1 MKTSIFMVLTSEML
15 QLQRNGD
22 AMIPGTLRVVLIVAI
37 IVYFI
42 MILIFLKNKTLELRY
57 TLLWMFAGMILAVL
71 VIWPELL
78 SRLGRLVGIQ
88 SNMNG
93 LFIMAIA
100 FIVMIMMSLTSIVSR
115 QTNKI
120 RHLIQ
125 EIAILEKRV
134 RELEKK
140 VEHGS
145 IDEKRSD

>member
-1 MKTSIFMVLTSEML
+1 
-15 QLQRNGD
+15 
-22 AMIPGTLRVVLIVAI
+22 MIPGTLRVVLIVAV

-78 SRLGRLVGIQ
+78 SRLVRLVGIQ

-134 RELEKK
+134 RELEKDSVK
-140 VEHGS
+140 NCQE
-145 IDEKRSD
+145 IQDND

>member
-1 MKTSIFMVLTSEML
+1 
-15 QLQRNGD
+15 
-22 AMIPGTLRVVLIVAI
+22 MIPSTLRIVLIAALI
-37 IVYFI
+37 FYFV

-57 TLLWMFAGMILAVL
+57 TLLWMFAGAILALL

-78 SRLGRLVGIQ
+78 SRFVKLVGIQ

-125 EIAILEKRV
+125 EIAILEKRL
-134 RELEKK
+134 RTLENGTEKK
-140 VEHGS
+140 SRKNDDSEQETS
-145 IDEKRSD
+145 ALIERENNM

>member
-1 MKTSIFMVLTSEML
+1 
-15 QLQRNGD
+15 
-22 AMIPGTLRVVLIVAI
+22 MIPGTLRVVLIVAI

-57 TLLWMFAGMILAVL
+57 TLLWMFAGVILAVL

-78 SRLGRLVGIQ
+78 SRLVRLVGIQ

-125 EIAILEKRV
+125 EIAILEKRL
-134 RELEKK
+134 RELEKDSVK
-140 VEHGS
+140 NCQE
-145 IDEKRSD
+145 IQNNERKEKE

>member
-1 MKTSIFMVLTSEML
+1 
-15 QLQRNGD
+15 
-22 AMIPGTLRVVLIVAI
+22 MIPGTLRVVLIAAV

-42 MILIFLKNKTLELRY
+42 MILIFLKNKTLGLRY

-78 SRLGRLVGIQ
+78 SRLVRLVGIQ
-88 SNMNG
+88 NNMNG

-134 RELEKK
+134 RELEKDSVK
-140 VEHGS
+140 NCQE
-145 IDEKRSD
+145 IQDND

>member
-1 MKTSIFMVLTSEML
+1 
-15 QLQRNGD
+15 
-22 AMIPGTLRVVLIVAI
+22 MIPATLQIILII
-37 IVYFI
+37 SLIFYFI
-42 MILIFLKNKTLELRY
+42 IILIFLKNKTLELRY
-57 TLLWMFAGMILAVL
+57 TLLWMFAGVVLAVL
-71 VIWPELL
+71 IIWPELL
-78 SRLGRLVGIQ
+78 SKMVRMVGIQ

-134 RELEKK
+134 RELEKD
-140 VEHGS
+140 S
-145 IDEKRSD
+145 IKNCQKIQNND